1 LCFSFEY
8 ISLVDNISGLPRKYL
23 SGAAKRKLAEKKKC
37 DTKKLLK
44 ISNFLQDN
52 SESAHEKARK
62 VVL

>member
-1 LCFSFEY
+1 MSE
-8 ISLVDNISGLPRKYL
+8 LPRKYL

-52 SESAHEKARK
+52 SESAKQGMLEN
-62 VVL
+62 